1 MSFELWFAFVAAS
14 SALLAIPG
22 PTVTIVVGY
31 AISSGRSAV
40 WATTSGVVA
49 GDFTAMTAS
58 LLGAGAILAASATLF
73 TALKFAGA
81 LYLIWLGIKLW
92 QSKPQIVSDAKVGAS
107 QSKLS
112 IFWNCY
118 LVTALNPKDIMFFIA
133 FVPQFIDVNKP
144 VLAQLAIL
152 ELTFLT
158 MVAVNIAI
166 WTLSV
171 GHLRSS
177 FASKRR
183 MNLLN
188 RVGGSCLIG
197 AGLLTTAAK

>member
-1 MSFELWFAFVAAS
+1 MSFELWIAFVAAS
-14 SALLAIPG
+14 AALLAIPG

-40 WATTSGVVA
+40 WATTSGVVL

-58 LLGAGAILAASATLF
+58 LLGAGAVLAASATLF

-92 QSKPQIVSDAKVGAS
+92 RSRPQIVSHPEAGS
-107 QSKLS
+107 RQGKLS

-118 LVTALNPKDIMFFIA
+118 LVTALNPKDIMFFVA
-133 FVPQFIDVNKP
+133 FVPQFITVGQP
-144 VLAQLAIL
+144 ILPQLVIL

-158 MVAVNIAI
+158 MVAINIAI

-177 FASKRR
+177 FASERR

-188 RVGGSCLIG
+188 RIGGSFLIG
-197 AGLLTTAAK
+197 AGVLTTATR